1 VSEEE
6 WSLTPPEETEEWS
19 TTPPEQFEKVE
30 DKPSNK
36 PDIIGVASKTALSEM
51 TSVRKPGQMSM
62 LYPIDPIGN
71 IADRVIQSVYQE
83 AKRPI
88 LDKSP
93 FQGSV
98 SRTAQSIG
106 IDILASSLA
115 GSGLATKK
123 LSNAFIKSKPMA
135 SDQEIVKNIVKVS
148 NKLYDKTANLLRPSD
163 LAEFIGKETKHPAV
177 VEMSR
182 IIKKSKN
189 AEAAISKVN
198 NTINEIFSQRS
209 KLLAEN
215 NKSIQPKHLT
225 ELSKFIDDK
234 VSSGTATGAQVKGMR
249 AVLTEES
256 NKIDWTKFDLLA
268 AEQKKE
274 FYQGMAKRVYK
285 ADGMDEL
292 TSGAQ
297 QAYTILAS
305 GARKLVESVVP
316 KVKAINQRYEGLRD
330 GRDLLAK
337 LQDKMIKNPNETLNA
352 IAQTVGRPSK
362 SSIIAAGIRQL
373 PVVRHWGTYKQASKS
388 IEKLNNE
395 SEALRAILRDRIKAA
410 STGGK

>member
-1 VSEEE
+1 MSEEE
-6 WSLTPPEETEEWS
+6 WYLTPPEQAEEWS
-19 TTPPEQFEKVE
+19 TTPPEQESKQL
-30 DKPSNK
+30 SNK
-36 PDIIGVASKTALSEM
+36 PDISGIASKSAISGM
-51 TSVRKPGQMSM
+51 TSISKSGQMSM
-62 LYPIDPIGN
+62 FYPTDPIGN
-71 IADRVIQSVYQE
+71 IAERVIQSAYQE

-88 LDKSP
+88 LDASP

-115 GSGLATKK
+115 GSGVATKK
-123 LSNAFIKSKPMA
+123 LSNTFIKSKPMA
-135 SDQEIVKNIVKVS
+135 SDKEIVKEIVKVS

-177 VEMSR
+177 VEMSG

-198 NTINEIFSQRS
+198 KTIDEIFGERS

-215 NKSIQPKHLT
+215 NKPIQPKYLT

-234 VSSGTATGAQVKGMR
+234 VSNGTATEAQVKGMR

-305 GARKLVESVVP
+305 GAKKLVESVVP
-316 KVKAINQRYEGLRD
+316 KVKAINQRYDGLKD
-330 GRDLLAK
+330 GRELLAK

-352 IAQTVGRPSK
+352 IAQTIGRPSK
-362 SSIIAAGIRQL
+362 SSVIAAGVRQL

-395 SEALRAILRDRIKAA
+395 SEALRAILRDRIKASA
-410 STGGK
+410 RSGV